1 MPLKIMLVDDNHTF
15 LTAVRQFLDLLPGV
29 DIQGQAHNGKDALA
43 HLRTAQLDLVLLDIA
58 MPGMNGLE
66 LARAIRSLPNP
77 PHLVFLSMHDNEAY
91 RAAASELDAGFVSKA
106 DFVAELLPMLELMV
120 QANAQQNAAGQPP
133 QH

>member
-1 MPLKIMLVDDNHTF
+1 
-15 LTAVRQFLDLLPGV
+15 
-29 DIQGQAHNGKDALA
+29 
-43 HLRTAQLDLVLLDIA
+43 VLLDIA